1 MQIKRVKHNRLD
13 NNFVFTEPEKESS
26 VPNFQFFIAS
36 KKGIEYML
44 KYMNQKDVQYLIKLE
59 DKNIQNEKI
68 NWLKAI
74 GKKIASQQNQQN

>member
-13 NNFVFTEPEKESS
+13 NNFVFAEPEKESS

-44 KYMNQKDVQYLIKLE
+44 KYMNQKDVQYLIKLK
-59 DKNIQNEKI
+59 DKNLQNKKI
-68 NWLKAI
+68 NWL
-74 GKKIASQQNQQN
+74 